1 MAGRIKPLSLNCQV
15 ILSMPGNF
23 KQSIRNRMPNFV
35 RKSLGNRIM
44 ATIIVSIT
52 LVMSVEILLDLYFGK
67 KDALQL
73 METLSMDLA
82 ASTYSGIRY
91 PMSVG
96 DSGAVDQVLTD
107 IREKMEGI
115 EVFICD
121 TNQLITWSTHR
132 DKVYTNIA
140 DTINNPGPLEALS
153 VLFASGKAPKESFE
167 TMSDGKRHIIII
179 EPILNEKV
187 CFHCHGSS
195 RKVIG
200 GMIVKTNVERA
211 LLTVTA
217 AKNRTIFTTILAL
230 LAIIVISYAMIEKFI
245 SRRVQRLA
253 GGVKKVAAGD
263 LDFEIQARS
272 SDEIGDLARSFN
284 IMTHELKEARDE
296 ITNWTLTLEDL
307 VEERTAQL
315 KRAQENAIQAE
326 KMASMGRLAAIVAH
340 EINNP
345 LAGIRTYA
353 KLMLK
358 RGAELFPGDAVKYI
372 QYIETIESE
381 SARCGEI
388 VRGLLQFARPT
399 KPKISQHDI
408 NTLVEE
414 TLRLVQHQIDLLNI
428 EIKLELAPESPQ
440 ISCDDQ
446 KIKQALVALLL
457 NACDA
462 VQSDTGFIAISTYL
476 MEEKKRVGIAISD
489 NGIGMDEETRSHM
502 FEPFFTTKTVSP
514 EKESSLNSGL
524 GVSVVYEIVK
534 SHQGSIEVESELGK
548 GTTITICLPQ
558 EPPAHS
564 EQA

>member
-1 MAGRIKPLSLNCQV
+1 V
-15 ILSMPGNF
+15 
-23 KQSIRNRMPNFV
+23 
-35 RKSLGNRIM
+35 
-44 ATIIVSIT
+44 
-52 LVMSVEILLDLYFGK
+52 
-67 KDALQL
+67 
-73 METLSMDLA
+73 
-82 ASTYSGIRY
+82 
-91 PMSVG
+91 
-96 DSGAVDQVLTD
+96 
-107 IREKMEGI
+107 
-115 EVFICD
+115 
-121 TNQLITWSTHR
+121 
-132 DKVYTNIA
+132 
-140 DTINNPGPLEALS
+140 
-153 VLFASGKAPKESFE
+153 
-167 TMSDGKRHIIII
+167 SDGKRHIIII

-200 GMIVKTNVERA
+200 SMIVKTNVERA

-230 LAIIVISYAMIEKFI
+230 LAIIAISYAMIDKFI

-253 GGVKKVAAGD
+253 DGVKKVAGGD

-272 SDEIGDLARSFN
+272 ADEIGDLARSFN
-284 IMTHELKEARDE
+284 TMTHELKEAQDE

-315 KRAQENAIQAE
+315 KQAQDSAIQTE

-358 RGAELFPGDAVKYI
+358 RGAELFPGDAAKYI

-399 KPKISQHDI
+399 KPKIGKHDI
-408 NTLVEE
+408 NTLVQE
-414 TLRLVQHQIDLLNI
+414 TLRLVQHQVDLLNI
-428 EIKLELAPESPQ
+428 EVKLELAPESPE

-462 VQSDTGFIAISTYL
+462 VQSDSGCIVISTRL
-476 MEEKKRVGIAISD
+476 LAKNNKLELAIQD
-489 NGIGMDEETRSHM
+489 NGIGMDEETKSHM

-514 EKESSLNSGL
+514 EKETSLNSGL

-534 SHQGSIEVESELGK
+534 SHHGAITVESELGK
-548 GTTITICLPQ
+548 GTTITLSLPQ
-558 EPPAHS
+558 DPATPS
-564 EQA
+564 EQG

>member
-1 MAGRIKPLSLNCQV
+1 MTEHTKDFFA
-15 ILSMPGNF
+15 
-23 KQSIRNRMPNFV
+23 NRLPNFI
-35 RKSLGNRIM
+35 RKRLGHRIM

-52 LVMSVEILLDLYFGK
+52 LVMSFEIILDLYFGK
-67 KDALQL
+67 KDAIEL
-73 METLSMDLA
+73 METLSLDLA
-82 ASTYSGIRY
+82 ASTYSGIKY

-96 DSGAVDQVLTD
+96 DSSAVEQVLTD
-107 IREKMEGI
+107 IREKMEGV

-132 DKVYTNIA
+132 DKIYKNITH
-140 DTINNPGPLEALS
+140 TIDNEEFLTALS
-153 VLFASGKAPKESFE
+153 VLLQSGKAPQESFE
-167 TMSDGKRHIIII
+167 TDIGGKRHIIII
-179 EPILNEKV
+179 EPILNEEV
-187 CFHCHGSS
+187 CYHCHGSS
-195 RKVIG
+195 KQIIG

-211 LLTVTA
+211 LRTVSA
-217 AKNRTIFTTILAL
+217 AKNRTILITLLAL

-353 KLMLK
+353 KLILK
-358 RGAELFPGDAVKYI
+358 RSAELFPGDAVKYI

>member
-1 MAGRIKPLSLNCQV
+1 M
-15 ILSMPGNF
+15 IL
-23 KQSIRNRMPNFV
+23 
-35 RKSLGNRIM
+35 
-44 ATIIVSIT
+44 
-52 LVMSVEILLDLYFGK
+52 
-67 KDALQL
+67 
-73 METLSMDLA
+73 
-82 ASTYSGIRY
+82 
-91 PMSVG
+91 
-96 DSGAVDQVLTD
+96 
-107 IREKMEGI
+107 
-115 EVFICD
+115 
-121 TNQLITWSTHR
+121 W
-132 DKVYTNIA
+132 
-140 DTINNPGPLEALS
+140 GPI
-153 VLFASGKAPKESFE
+153 F
-167 TMSDGKRHIIII
+167 
-179 EPILNEKV
+179 NEEN

-200 GMIVKTNVERA
+200 GMIVKTDVERA

-230 LAIIVISYAMIEKFI
+230 LAIIVISYMLIEKFI

-253 GGVKKVAAGD
+253 KGVQKVTAGD
-263 LDFEIQARS
+263 LDFELQARS
-272 SDEIGDLARSFN
+272 SDEIGELARSFN
-284 IMTHELKEARDE
+284 TMTRELKEARDE

-307 VEERTAQL
+307 VEERTDQL

-358 RGAELFPGDAVKYI
+358 RKGDIFPDETSKYI

-388 VRGLLQFARPT
+388 VKGLLQFARPT
-399 KPKISQHDI
+399 RPKISPHDI
-408 NTLVEE
+408 NSLVQE
-414 TLRLVQHQIDLLNI
+414 TLRLIQHQIDLLNI
-428 EIKLELAPESPQ
+428 EVTLELAPESP
-440 ISCDDQ
+440 IINCDDQ

-462 VQSDTGFIAISTYL
+462 VQNDTGSIVITTSVLADDKIVKIA
-476 MEEKKRVGIAISD
+476 VCD
-489 NGIGMDEETRSHM
+489 NGIGMDAETQSHM

-514 EKESSLNSGL
+514 ERETSLNSGL

-534 SHQGSIEVESELGK
+534 SHQGTIDVQSELGK
-548 GTTITICLPQ
+548 GTSIIINLPQ
-558 EPPAHS
+558 EPAVQN

>member
-1 MAGRIKPLSLNCQV
+1 MTDTIKYFV
-15 ILSMPGNF
+15 
-23 KQSIRNRMPNFV
+23 RNRLPDLI
-35 RKSLGNRIM
+35 RKKLGHRIM

-52 LVMSVEILLDLYFGK
+52 LVMGVEIVLDLYFGK
-67 KDALQL
+67 KDALEV
-73 METLSMDLA
+73 METLSLDLA
-82 ASTYSGIRY
+82 ASTYSGIKY

-96 DSGAVDQVLTD
+96 DSSAVEQVLTD
-107 IREKMEGI
+107 IREKMEGV

-121 TNQLITWSTHR
+121 TNQLITWSTHQ
-132 DKVYTNIA
+132 DKIYKNITP
-140 DTINNPGPLEALS
+140 TINNSEFLSALS
-153 VLFASGKAPKESFE
+153 LLLQTGEAPKESFE
-167 TMSDGKRHIIII
+167 AEIDGKRHIIII

-195 RKVIG
+195 KKIIG

-211 LLTVTA
+211 LMTVSA

-230 LAIIVISYAMIEKFI
+230 FTIILISYAMIEKFI

-272 SDEIGDLARSFN
+272 ADEIGDLARSFN

-307 VEERTAQL
+307 VEERTTQL

-358 RGAELFPGDAVKYI
+358 RRDELFPGNATKYI
-372 QYIETIESE
+372 QYLETIESE

-408 NTLVEE
+408 NTLVQE
-414 TLRLVQHQIDLLNI
+414 TLRLVQHQVDLLNI
-428 EIKLELAPESPQ
+428 EVKLDLAPESPQ
-440 ISCDDQ
+440 ASCDDQ

-462 VQSDTGFIAISTYL
+462 VQSDTGFIAISTYI
-476 MEEKKRVGIAISD
+476 MAKKKKVGIAVSD
-489 NGIGMDEETRSHM
+489 NGIGMDEETKAHM

-514 EKESSLNSGL
+514 EKEASLNSGL

-534 SHQGSIEVESELGK
+534 SHQGNIEVESELGK

-558 EPPAHS
+558 EPEAS
-564 EQA
+564 CEQG

>member
-1 MAGRIKPLSLNCQV
+1 
-15 ILSMPGNF
+15 
-23 KQSIRNRMPNFV
+23 
-35 RKSLGNRIM
+35 M

-52 LVMSVEILLDLYFGK
+52 LVMSFEIILDLYFGK
-67 KDALQL
+67 KDAIKL
-73 METLSMDLA
+73 METLSLDLA
-82 ASTYSGIRY
+82 ASTYSGIKY

-96 DSGAVDQVLTD
+96 DSSAVEQVLTD

-132 DKVYTNIA
+132 DKIYTNITN
-140 DTINNPGPLEALS
+140 TINNAEPMAALA
-153 VLFASGKAPKESFE
+153 LLLQSGEAPKESFE
-167 TMSDGKRHIIII
+167 AEIDGKRHIIII
-179 EPILNEKV
+179 EPILNEEA

-195 RKVIG
+195 RKIIG

-211 LLTVTA
+211 LRTVTA
-217 AKNRTIFTTILAL
+217 AKNRTILTTILAL

-245 SRRVQRLA
+245 SRRVQRFA

-272 SDEIGDLARSFN
+272 TDEIGDLARSFN

-307 VEERTAQL
+307 VEERTVQL

-358 RGAELFPGDAVKYI
+358 RKSELFPGDAVKYI

-399 KPKISQHDI
+399 KPKIGQHDI

-428 EIKLELAPESPQ
+428 EIKLELASESPQ

>member
-1 MAGRIKPLSLNCQV
+1 MTDSIKYFIKNRLPD
-15 ILSMPGNF
+15 F
-23 KQSIRNRMPNFV
+23 IR
-35 RKSLGNRIM
+35 KKLGHRIM

-52 LVMSVEILLDLYFGK
+52 LVMSFEIILDLYFGK
-67 KDALQL
+67 KDAIKL
-73 METLSMDLA
+73 METLSLDLA
-82 ASTYSGIRY
+82 ASTYSGIKY

-96 DSGAVDQVLTD
+96 DSSAVEQVLTD

-132 DKVYTNIA
+132 DKIYTNITN
-140 DTINNPGPLEALS
+140 TINNAEPMAALA
-153 VLFASGKAPKESFE
+153 LLLQSGEAPKESFE
-167 TMSDGKRHIIII
+167 AEIDGKRHIIII
-179 EPILNEKV
+179 EPILNEEA

-195 RKVIG
+195 RKIIG

-211 LLTVTA
+211 LRTVTA
-217 AKNRTIFTTILAL
+217 AKNRTILTTILAL

-245 SRRVQRLA
+245 SRRVQRFA

-272 SDEIGDLARSFN
+272 TDEIGDLARSFN

-307 VEERTAQL
+307 VEERTVQL

-358 RGAELFPGDAVKYI
+358 RKSELFPGDAVKYI

-399 KPKISQHDI
+399 KPKIGQHDI

-428 EIKLELAPESPQ
+428 EIKLELASESPQ

-489 NGIGMDEETRSHM
+489 NGIGMDEETKSHM

>member
-1 MAGRIKPLSLNCQV
+1 MTDSIKYFIKNRLPD
-15 ILSMPGNF
+15 F
-23 KQSIRNRMPNFV
+23 IR
-35 RKSLGNRIM
+35 KKLGHRIM

-52 LVMSVEILLDLYFGK
+52 LVMSFEIILDLYFGK
-67 KDALQL
+67 KDAIKL
-73 METLSMDLA
+73 METLSLDLA
-82 ASTYSGIRY
+82 ASTYSGIKY

-96 DSGAVDQVLTD
+96 DSSAVEQVLTD

-132 DKVYTNIA
+132 DKIYTNITN
-140 DTINNPGPLEALS
+140 TINNAEPMAALA
-153 VLFASGKAPKESFE
+153 LLLQSGEAPKESFE
-167 TMSDGKRHIIII
+167 AEIDGKRHIIII
-179 EPILNEKV
+179 EPILNEEA

-195 RKVIG
+195 RKIIG

-211 LLTVTA
+211 LRTVTA
-217 AKNRTIFTTILAL
+217 AKNRTILTTILAL

-245 SRRVQRLA
+245 SRRVQRFA

-272 SDEIGDLARSFN
+272 TDEIGDLARSFN

-307 VEERTAQL
+307 VEERTVQL

-358 RGAELFPGDAVKYI
+358 RKSELFPGDAVKYI

-399 KPKISQHDI
+399 KPKIGQHDI

-428 EIKLELAPESPQ
+428 EIKLELASESPQ

-462 VQSDTGFIAISTYL
+462 VQSDTGFIDISTYL

-489 NGIGMDEETRSHM
+489 NGIGMDEETKSHM

>member
-1 MAGRIKPLSLNCQV
+1 MTDSIKYFIKNRLPD
-15 ILSMPGNF
+15 F
-23 KQSIRNRMPNFV
+23 IR
-35 RKSLGNRIM
+35 KKLGHRIM

-52 LVMSVEILLDLYFGK
+52 LVMSFEIILDLYFGK
-67 KDALQL
+67 KDAIKL
-73 METLSMDLA
+73 METLSLDLA
-82 ASTYSGIRY
+82 ASTYSGIKY

-96 DSGAVDQVLTD
+96 DSSAVEQVLTD

-132 DKVYTNIA
+132 DKIYTNITN
-140 DTINNPGPLEALS
+140 TINNAEPMAALA
-153 VLFASGKAPKESFE
+153 LLLQSGEAPKESFE
-167 TMSDGKRHIIII
+167 AEIDGKRHIIII
-179 EPILNEKV
+179 EPILNEEA

-195 RKVIG
+195 RKIIG

-211 LLTVTA
+211 LRTVTA
-217 AKNRTIFTTILAL
+217 AKNRTILTTILAL

-245 SRRVQRLA
+245 SRRVQRFA

-272 SDEIGDLARSFN
+272 TDEIGDLARSFN

-307 VEERTAQL
+307 VEERTVQL

-358 RGAELFPGDAVKYI
+358 RKSELFPGDAVKYI

-399 KPKISQHDI
+399 KPKIGQHDI

-428 EIKLELAPESPQ
+428 EIKLELASESPQ

>member
-1 MAGRIKPLSLNCQV
+1 MTDSIKYFIKNRLPD
-15 ILSMPGNF
+15 F
-23 KQSIRNRMPNFV
+23 IR
-35 RKSLGNRIM
+35 KKLGHRIM

-52 LVMSVEILLDLYFGK
+52 LVMSFEIILDLYFGK
-67 KDALQL
+67 KDAIKL
-73 METLSMDLA
+73 METLSLDLA
-82 ASTYSGIRY
+82 ASTYSGIKY

-96 DSGAVDQVLTD
+96 DSSAVEQVLTD

-132 DKVYTNIA
+132 DKIYTNITN
-140 DTINNPGPLEALS
+140 TINNAEPMAALA
-153 VLFASGKAPKESFE
+153 LLLQSGEAPKESFE
-167 TMSDGKRHIIII
+167 AEIDGKRHIIII
-179 EPILNEKV
+179 EPILNEEA

-195 RKVIG
+195 RKIIG

-211 LLTVTA
+211 LRTVTA
-217 AKNRTIFTTILAL
+217 AKNRTILTTILAL

-399 KPKISQHDI
+399 KPKIGQHDI

-462 VQSDTGFIAISTYL
+462 VQSDTGFIDISTYL

-558 EPPAHS
+558 EPPAHR

>member
-1 MAGRIKPLSLNCQV
+1 MNGTAKSFIKDRIPH
-15 ILSMPGNF
+15 
-23 KQSIRNRMPNFV
+23 FV
-35 RKSLGNRIM
+35 RKSLGHRIM

-52 LVMSVEILLDLYFGK
+52 LVMGVEIILDLYFGK
-67 KDALQL
+67 KDTLQL
-73 METLSMDLA
+73 METLSTDLA
-82 ASTYSGIRY
+82 ASTYSGIKY

-96 DSGAVDQVLTD
+96 DSAAVEQVLTD

-121 TNQLITWSTHR
+121 NNQLITWSTHR
-132 DKVYTNIA
+132 DKVYTNITN
-140 DTINNPGPLEALS
+140 TIKEAAPLAALG
-153 VLFASGKAPKESFE
+153 LLLKSGEAPKESFE
-167 TMSDGKRHIIII
+167 AQINGKRHIIVI
-179 EPILNEKV
+179 EPILNNEL

-211 LLTVTA
+211 LMMVTA
-217 AKNRTIFTTILAL
+217 ARNRTIFTTILAL
-230 LAIIVISYAMIEKFI
+230 LATIAISYALIDKFI

-253 GGVKKVAAGD
+253 DGVKKVAAGN
-263 LDFEIQARS
+263 LDTEIQARS

-284 IMTHELKEARDE
+284 AMTHKLKEARDE

-307 VEERTAQL
+307 VEERTDQL

-358 RGAELFPGDAVKYI
+358 RSGELFSGDAAKYI

-399 KPKISQHDI
+399 RPKIRQHDI
-408 NTLVEE
+408 NTLVQE

-428 EIKLELAPESPQ
+428 EVKLDLAPESPEA
-440 ISCDDQ
+440 SCDDQ

-462 VQSDTGFIAISTYL
+462 VQSDTGCIIIRTRLLAGQQ
-476 MEEKKRVGIAISD
+476 KVGIIIQD
-489 NGIGMDEETRSHM
+489 NGIGMDEETKSHM

-514 EKESSLNSGL
+514 EKEASLNSGL

-534 SHQGSIEVESELGK
+534 SHHGTIEVDSELGK
-548 GTTITICLPQ
+548 GTSITICLPQ
-558 EPPAHS
+558 EPAVPS
-564 EQA
+564 

>member
-1 MAGRIKPLSLNCQV
+1 MTENTKDFFA
-15 ILSMPGNF
+15 
-23 KQSIRNRMPNFV
+23 NRLPNFI
-35 RKSLGNRIM
+35 RKRLGHRIM

-52 LVMSVEILLDLYFGK
+52 LVMGFEIILDLYFGK
-67 KDALQL
+67 KDAIEL
-73 METLSMDLA
+73 METLSLDLA
-82 ASTYSGIRY
+82 ASTYSGIKY

-96 DSGAVDQVLTD
+96 DSSAVEQVLTD
-107 IREKMEGI
+107 IREKMEGV

-132 DKVYTNIA
+132 DKIYKNITH
-140 DTINNPGPLEALS
+140 TIDNEEFLTALS
-153 VLFASGKAPKESFE
+153 VLLQSGKAPQESFE
-167 TMSDGKRHIIII
+167 TDIGGKRHIIII
-179 EPILNEKV
+179 EPILNEEV
-187 CFHCHGSS
+187 CYHCHGSS
-195 RKVIG
+195 KQIIG

-211 LLTVTA
+211 LRTVSA
-217 AKNRTIFTTILAL
+217 AKNRTILITLLAL
-230 LAIIVISYAMIEKFI
+230 LAIIIISYAMIEKFI

-428 EIKLELAPESPQ
+428 EIKLELAQESLQ

-489 NGIGMDEETRSHM
+489 NGIGMDAETRSHM

>member
-1 MAGRIKPLSLNCQV
+1 MAGPIRPSHYQFSGFAMSETIKK
-15 ILSMPGNF
+15 F
-23 KQSIRNRMPNFV
+23 IRDRFPYFI
-35 RKSLGNRIM
+35 RKKLGHRIM
-44 ATIIVSIT
+44 ASIIVSIT
-52 LVMSVEILLDLYFGK
+52 LVMGFEIVLDLYFGK
-67 KDALQL
+67 RDAIAL
-73 METLSMDLA
+73 METLSVDLA
-82 ASTYSGIRY
+82 ASTYSGIKY

-96 DSGAVDQVLTD
+96 DSSAVEQVLTD
-107 IREKMEGI
+107 IREKMEGV

-121 TNQLITWSTHR
+121 TNQLITWSTHQ
-132 DKVYTNIA
+132 DKIYKHITQ
-140 DTINNPGPLEALS
+140 TINNKEFLAALG
-153 VLFASGKAPKESFE
+153 VLLQAGKAPQESFE
-167 TMSDGKRHIIII
+167 TDIGGKRHIVII

-187 CFHCHGSS
+187 CHHCHGSS
-195 RKVIG
+195 KKIIG
-200 GMIVKTNVERA
+200 GMVVKTNVERA
-211 LLTVTA
+211 LRTVSA
-217 AKNRTIFTTILAL
+217 AKNRTIIITLLAL
-230 LAIIVISYAMIEKFI
+230 LAVIFISYALIEKFI

-253 GGVKKVAAGD
+253 DGVKKVAAGD

-284 IMTHELKEARDE
+284 IMTHELKDAQDE
-296 ITNWTLTLEDL
+296 ITNWTLTLENL

-358 RGAELFPGDAVKYI
+358 RGADLFPGSGAKYI
-372 QYIETIESE
+372 QYLETIESE
-381 SARCGEI
+381 AARCGEI

-408 NTLVEE
+408 NCLVQE
-414 TLRLVQHQIDLLNI
+414 TLRLIQHQVDLLNI
-428 EIKLELAPESPQ
+428 EVRLELDPETPVA
-440 ISCDDQ
+440 SCDDQ

-462 VQSDTGFIAISTYL
+462 VQSDTGFIVIRTRLLAREQKVEISI
-476 MEEKKRVGIAISD
+476 ED

-534 SHQGSIEVESELGK
+534 SHNGTIEVESELGT
-548 GTTITICLPQ
+548 GTTISFSLPQ
-558 EPPAHS
+558 EHTAPR

>member
-1 MAGRIKPLSLNCQV
+1 MAGHTRPLNSMLPGYPVMITSLK
-15 ILSMPGNF
+15 SFF
-23 KQSIRNRMPNFV
+23 KNQLPDIIRR
-35 RKSLGNRIM
+35 RLGNRIM

-52 LVMSVEILLDLYFGK
+52 LVMGVEIVLDLYFGK
-67 KDALQL
+67 KDTIEL

-82 ASTYSGIRY
+82 ASTYSGIKY

-96 DSGAVDQVLTD
+96 DSSAVEQVLTD

-132 DKVYTNIA
+132 DKIYTNIKN
-140 DTINNPGPLEALS
+140 TITNTESLAALS
-153 VLFASGKAPKESFE
+153 VLLQSGQAPKESFE
-167 TMSDGKRHIIII
+167 TEIDGKRHIIII
-179 EPILNEKV
+179 EPIHNEEV

-211 LLTVTA
+211 LMTVTA

-245 SRRVQRLA
+245 SSRVQRLA
-253 GGVKKVAAGD
+253 DGVKKVAGGD

-272 SDEIGDLARSFN
+272 SDEIGELARSFN
-284 IMTHELKEARDE
+284 AMTHELKDAHDE

-307 VEERTAQL
+307 VEERTNQL
-315 KRAQENAIQAE
+315 KRAQESAIQGE

-358 RGAELFPGDAVKYI
+358 RSGEIFPDSDSKYI
-372 QYIETIESE
+372 QYLDTIESE

-388 VRGLLQFARPT
+388 VKGLLQFSRPT
-399 KPKISQHDI
+399 KPLIKDHDI
-408 NTLVEE
+408 NTIVEE

-428 EIKLELAPESPQ
+428 EVKLDLDPESPSA
-440 ISCDDQ
+440 SCDDQ

-457 NACDA
+457 NSCDA
-462 VQSDTGFIAISTYL
+462 VQSDSGSIEISTRL
-476 MEEKKRVGIAISD
+476 LAIEKKVKVAIKD
-489 NGIGMDEETRSHM
+489 NGVGMDEETRCHM

-514 EKESSLNSGL
+514 EHEASLNSGL

-534 SHQGSIEVESELGK
+534 SHNGTIDVESEQGK
-548 GTTITICLPQ
+548 GTIITISLNQ
-558 EPPAHS
+558 EPEITS
-564 EQA
+564 

>member
-1 MAGRIKPLSLNCQV
+1 MTDSIKYFIKNRLPD
-15 ILSMPGNF
+15 F
-23 KQSIRNRMPNFV
+23 IR
-35 RKSLGNRIM
+35 KKLGHRIM

-52 LVMSVEILLDLYFGK
+52 LVMSFEIILDLYFGK
-67 KDALQL
+67 KDAIKL
-73 METLSMDLA
+73 METLSLDLA
-82 ASTYSGIRY
+82 ASTYSGIKY

-96 DSGAVDQVLTD
+96 DSSAVEQVLTD

-132 DKVYTNIA
+132 DKIYTNITN
-140 DTINNPGPLEALS
+140 TINNAEPMAALA
-153 VLFASGKAPKESFE
+153 LLLQSGEAPKESFE
-167 TMSDGKRHIIII
+167 AEIDGKRHIIII
-179 EPILNEKV
+179 EPILNEEA

-195 RKVIG
+195 RKIIG

-211 LLTVTA
+211 LRTVTA
-217 AKNRTIFTTILAL
+217 AKNRTILTTILAL

-245 SRRVQRLA
+245 SRRVQKFA

-272 SDEIGDLARSFN
+272 TDEIGDLARSFN

-307 VEERTAQL
+307 VEERTVQL

-358 RGAELFPGDAVKYI
+358 RKSELFPGDAVKYI

-428 EIKLELAPESPQ
+428 EIKLELASESPQ

-462 VQSDTGFIAISTYL
+462 VQSDTGFIDISTYL

>member
-1 MAGRIKPLSLNCQV
+1 
-15 ILSMPGNF
+15 MPENF
-23 KQSIRNRMPNFV
+23 KQFVKSRLPNFI

-52 LVMSVEILLDLYFGK
+52 LVMSVEIILDLYFGK
-67 KDALQL
+67 KDTLQL

-140 DTINNPGPLEALS
+140 LTITNPRPLRALS
-153 VLFASGKAPKESFE
+153 DLFASGTAPKESFE
-167 TMSDGKRHIIII
+167 TVSDGKRHIIVI
-179 EPILNEKV
+179 EPIHNEKV

-230 LAIIVISYAMIEKFI
+230 LAIIVISYALIDKFI

-253 GGVKKVAAGD
+253 DGVKKVAGGD

-272 SDEIGDLARSFN
+272 ADEIGDLARSFN
-284 IMTHELKEARDE
+284 TMTHELKEAQDE

-358 RGAELFPGDAVKYI
+358 RSIELFPGDKAKYI
-372 QYIETIESE
+372 QYLDTIESE

-408 NTLVEE
+408 NNLVQE
-414 TLRLVQHQIDLLNI
+414 TLRLIQHQVDLLNI
-428 EIKLELAPESPQ
+428 EVKLDLDPRSPQ
-440 ISCDDQ
+440 VNCDDQ

-462 VQSDTGFIAISTYL
+462 VQSDTGSIIIRTHL
-476 MEEKKRVGIAISD
+476 MEKEEKVKIAVED

-514 EKESSLNSGL
+514 EKEASLNSGL

-534 SHQGSIEVESELGK
+534 SHNGAIDVESELGK
-548 GTTITICLPQ
+548 GTIITFWLPQ
-558 EPPAHS
+558 DHATPGKEG
-564 EQA
+564 

>member
-1 MAGRIKPLSLNCQV
+1 MTDSIKYFIKNRLPD
-15 ILSMPGNF
+15 F
-23 KQSIRNRMPNFV
+23 IR
-35 RKSLGNRIM
+35 KKLGHRIM

-52 LVMSVEILLDLYFGK
+52 LVMSFEIILDLYFGK
-67 KDALQL
+67 KDAIKL
-73 METLSMDLA
+73 METLSLDLA
-82 ASTYSGIRY
+82 ASTYSGIKY

-96 DSGAVDQVLTD
+96 DSSAVEQVLTD

-132 DKVYTNIA
+132 DKIYTNITN
-140 DTINNPGPLEALS
+140 TINNAEPMAALA
-153 VLFASGKAPKESFE
+153 LLLQSGEAPKESFE
-167 TMSDGKRHIIII
+167 AEIDGKRHIIII
-179 EPILNEKV
+179 EPILNEEA

-195 RKVIG
+195 RKIIG

-211 LLTVTA
+211 LRTVTA
-217 AKNRTIFTTILAL
+217 AKNRTILTTILAL

-245 SRRVQRLA
+245 SRRVQRFA

-272 SDEIGDLARSFN
+272 TDEIGDLARSFN

-307 VEERTAQL
+307 VEERTVQL

-358 RGAELFPGDAVKYI
+358 RKSELFPGDAVKYI

-399 KPKISQHDI
+399 KPKIGQHDI

-428 EIKLELAPESPQ
+428 EIKLELASESPQ

-462 VQSDTGFIAISTYL
+462 VQSDTGFIDISTYL

>member
-1 MAGRIKPLSLNCQV
+1 MTDSIKYFIKNRLPD
-15 ILSMPGNF
+15 F
-23 KQSIRNRMPNFV
+23 IR
-35 RKSLGNRIM
+35 KKLGHRIM

-52 LVMSVEILLDLYFGK
+52 LVMSFEIILDLYFGK
-67 KDALQL
+67 KDAIKL
-73 METLSMDLA
+73 METLSLDLA
-82 ASTYSGIRY
+82 ASTYSGIKY

-96 DSGAVDQVLTD
+96 DSSAVEQVLTD

-132 DKVYTNIA
+132 DKIYTNITN
-140 DTINNPGPLEALS
+140 TINNAEPMAALA
-153 VLFASGKAPKESFE
+153 LLLQSGEAPKESFE
-167 TMSDGKRHIIII
+167 AEIDGKRHIIII
-179 EPILNEKV
+179 EPILNEEA

-195 RKVIG
+195 RKIIG

-211 LLTVTA
+211 LRTVTA
-217 AKNRTIFTTILAL
+217 AKNRTILTTILAL

-245 SRRVQRLA
+245 SRRVQRFA

-272 SDEIGDLARSFN
+272 TDEIGDLARSFN

-307 VEERTAQL
+307 VEERTVQL

-358 RGAELFPGDAVKYI
+358 RKSELFPGDAVKYI

-399 KPKISQHDI
+399 KPKIGQHDI

-428 EIKLELAPESPQ
+428 EIKLELASESPQ

-489 NGIGMDEETRSHM
+489 NGIGMDEETKSHM

-534 SHQGSIEVESELGK
+534 SHQGSIEVESQLGK

>member
-1 MAGRIKPLSLNCQV
+1 
-15 ILSMPGNF
+15 
-23 KQSIRNRMPNFV
+23 
-35 RKSLGNRIM
+35 
-44 ATIIVSIT
+44 
-52 LVMSVEILLDLYFGK
+52 
-67 KDALQL
+67 
-73 METLSMDLA
+73 
-82 ASTYSGIRY
+82 
-91 PMSVG
+91 
-96 DSGAVDQVLTD
+96 
-107 IREKMEGI
+107 
-115 EVFICD
+115 
-121 TNQLITWSTHR
+121 
-132 DKVYTNIA
+132 
-140 DTINNPGPLEALS
+140 
-153 VLFASGKAPKESFE
+153 
-167 TMSDGKRHIIII
+167 
-179 EPILNEKV
+179 
-187 CFHCHGSS
+187 HCHGSS
-195 RKVIG
+195 KQIIG

-211 LLTVTA
+211 LRTVSA
-217 AKNRTIFTTILAL
+217 AKNRTILITLLAL

-353 KLMLK
+353 KLILK
-358 RGAELFPGDAVKYI
+358 RSAELFPGDAVKYI

>member
-1 MAGRIKPLSLNCQV
+1 MTDTIKYFV
-15 ILSMPGNF
+15 
-23 KQSIRNRMPNFV
+23 RNRLPDLI
-35 RKSLGNRIM
+35 RKKLGHRIM

-52 LVMSVEILLDLYFGK
+52 LVMGVEIVLDLYFGK
-67 KDALQL
+67 KDALEV
-73 METLSMDLA
+73 METLSLDLA
-82 ASTYSGIRY
+82 ASTYSGIKY

-96 DSGAVDQVLTD
+96 DSSAVEQVLTD
-107 IREKMEGI
+107 IREKMEGV

-121 TNQLITWSTHR
+121 TNQLITWSTHQ
-132 DKVYTNIA
+132 DKIYKNITP
-140 DTINNPGPLEALS
+140 TINNSEFLSALS
-153 VLFASGKAPKESFE
+153 LLLQTGEAPKESFE
-167 TMSDGKRHIIII
+167 TEIDGKRHIIII

-195 RKVIG
+195 KKIIG

-211 LLTVTA
+211 LMTVSA

-230 LAIIVISYAMIEKFI
+230 FTIILISYAMIEKFI

-272 SDEIGDLARSFN
+272 ADEIGDLARSFN

-307 VEERTAQL
+307 VEERTTQL

-358 RGAELFPGDAVKYI
+358 RRDELFPGNATKYI
-372 QYIETIESE
+372 QYLETIESE

-408 NTLVEE
+408 NTLVQE
-414 TLRLVQHQIDLLNI
+414 TLRLVQHQVDLLNI
-428 EIKLELAPESPQ
+428 EVKLDLAPESPQ
-440 ISCDDQ
+440 ASCDDQ

-462 VQSDTGFIAISTYL
+462 VQSDTGFIAISTYI
-476 MEEKKRVGIAISD
+476 MAKKKKVGIAVSD
-489 NGIGMDEETRSHM
+489 NGIGMDEETKAHM

-514 EKESSLNSGL
+514 EKEASLNSGL

-534 SHQGSIEVESELGK
+534 SHQGNIEVESELGK

-558 EPPAHS
+558 EPEAS
-564 EQA
+564 CEQG

>member
-1 MAGRIKPLSLNCQV
+1 MTDSIKYFIKNRLPD
-15 ILSMPGNF
+15 F
-23 KQSIRNRMPNFV
+23 IR
-35 RKSLGNRIM
+35 KKLGHRIM

-52 LVMSVEILLDLYFGK
+52 LVMSFEIILDLYFGK
-67 KDALQL
+67 KDAIKL
-73 METLSMDLA
+73 METLSLDLA
-82 ASTYSGIRY
+82 ASTYSGIKY

-96 DSGAVDQVLTD
+96 DSSAVEQVLTD

-132 DKVYTNIA
+132 DKIYTNITN
-140 DTINNPGPLEALS
+140 TINNAEPMAALA
-153 VLFASGKAPKESFE
+153 LLLQSGEAPKESFE
-167 TMSDGKRHIIII
+167 AEIDGKRHIIII
-179 EPILNEKV
+179 EPILNEEA

-195 RKVIG
+195 RKIIG

-211 LLTVTA
+211 LRTVTA
-217 AKNRTIFTTILAL
+217 AKNRTILTTILAL

-245 SRRVQRLA
+245 SRRVQKFA

-272 SDEIGDLARSFN
+272 TDEIGDLARSFN

-307 VEERTAQL
+307 VEERTVQL

-358 RGAELFPGDAVKYI
+358 RKSELFPGDAVKYI

-399 KPKISQHDI
+399 KPKIGQHDI

-428 EIKLELAPESPQ
+428 EIKLELASESPQ

-534 SHQGSIEVESELGK
+534 SHQGSIEVESQLGK